1 MRTLLRF
8 PIFYYLEV
16 SQWFL
21 RFFPRFL
28 IYLEDR
34 LAILLHARMF
44 FVPLFQDTSLVG
56 RFLSLIFRTFRIFF
70 GVLLLVFSAVFLLLV
85 LAFWLAFPFLLI
97 FFLKVKAIL
106 VFLLIFLVYFLLK
119 KDKPL
124 AKIFG
129 SSRKDTIQRVAD
141 GIVRKILA
149 KSLTPSVLISFLAP
163 LSQVKMFWNK
173 AGIDAE
179 KFLRDFNKEIR
190 KADVQLDKKILF
202 KRALKF
208 AVSLDDSCVN
218 SRHLFLSLVEESKV
232 LKKVLFDLGISHKDL
247 YLVAQW
253 IKREGEIKR
262 KLRVWDGDFIL
273 RSLGGVNRA
282 WTARVT
288 PTLDRFGIDLT
299 RMAQKGKL
307 PKMVGKEKTIEEAL
321 RVLSRSTR
329 DHVLILG
336 EAGCGKSIMVKG
348 LAQKIIEGGA
358 DRALFSKRIVSLN
371 LSRLL
376 ADTKATGEVEGRL
389 VKILDET
396 AEAGNVI
403 LFIDEIH
410 NLAGMSEASFNVFNT
425 FEPYLSSSAFQTIG
439 ATTWENYRRF
449 IEPNSAF
456 ASLFQVVNLPEATVR
471 EAIEVLEI
479 VALELEKKQKV
490 FISFPA
496 ITSAVDLS
504 RRFIHYRVL
513 PDKAVAVLEEAAA
526 AVTRKRPGGVVAADD
541 VAEII
546 ASKTSVP
553 VTQITKEES
562 SKLLNLE
569 EEMHERVIDQNTAIS
584 AIADA
589 MRRAR
594 VGLKEEKRPICAL
607 LFVGPTGVGKTEMAK
622 ALAEAYFGNEET
634 MARLDMSEFQTKTS
648 ITKLLGSS
656 PSGSSPGSGGV
667 LTEAVRR
674 RPFALLLLDEIEK
687 AHPDILN
694 IFLAV
699 IDDGR
704 ATDGRGR
711 VTRFSNTIIIAT
723 SNAGTYLFGEEE
735 RQGWTREETK
745 EKLRKEELP
754 RFFKP
759 EFLNRFDGI
768 IVCESLTRE
777 DILKIVGLKLKK
789 LAEKMAQ
796 KHIFLTFKND
806 LIEELAKKGYQPTMG
821 ARPLRRLIADSLESY
836 LAKKMLSGE
845 IKKGDS
851 VKLGKEVLGE

>member
-1 MRTLLRF
+1 MKILLHF
-8 PIFYYLEV
+8 PIFYCLDAPR
-16 SQWFL
+16 WLL
-21 RFFPRFL
+21 RFLPRFL

-34 LAILLHARMF
+34 LAILLNVRMF
-44 FVPLFQDTSLVG
+44 FVPLFQDTSLIG
-56 RFLSLIFRTFRIFF
+56 RFLSLIFRAFRILF
-70 GVLLLVFSAVFLLLV
+70 GVLVLIFSAALLLAAV
-85 LAFWLAFPFLLI
+85 ITWLAFPFLLI
-97 FFLKVKAIL
+97 FFLKIKAIL
-106 VFLLIFLVYFLLK
+106 VLFLFFLVYFFLR

-124 AKIFG
+124 AKISG
-129 SSRKDTIQRVAD
+129 SSRKDTVQRVAT
-141 GIVRKILA
+141 GSVRRILA
-149 KSLTPSVLISFLAP
+149 KPLTPSILISFLASLP
-163 LSQVKMFWNK
+163 QVKKFWNK
-173 AGIDAE
+173 AGVDAE
-179 KFLRDFNKEIR
+179 KFLREFSREIR
-190 KADVQLDKKILF
+190 RADVQLDKKVLF
-202 KRALKF
+202 ERALKF
-208 AVSLDDSCVN
+208 AVSLDDFCVS
-218 SRHLFLSLVEESKV
+218 SRHLFLSLVEESEI
-232 LKKVLFDLGISHKDL
+232 LKKVLLDLGVAHKDL

-253 IKREGEIKR
+253 IKREEEIKR
-262 KLRVWDGDFIL
+262 KLRVWNKDFVL
-273 RSLGGVNRA
+273 KSLGGVNRD

-288 PTLDRFGIDLT
+288 PTLDRFGTDLT
-299 RMAQKGKL
+299 RMAQEGKL

-376 ADTKATGEVEGRL
+376 ADTKAAGEVEGRL

-403 LFIDEIH
+403 LFVDEIH

-439 ATTWENYRRF
+439 AATWENYRRF

-456 ASLFQVVNLPEATVR
+456 ASLFQVVNLPEATVE

-490 FISFPA
+490 AISFPA

-526 AVTRKRPGGVVAADD
+526 AVTRKRPGGVVAAED
-541 VAEII
+541 VAEIV
-546 ASKTSVP
+546 ASKTSIP

-562 SKLLNLE
+562 DKLLNLE
-569 EEMHERVIDQNTAIS
+569 EKMHERVIDQNTAIS

-634 MARLDMSEFQTKTS
+634 MVRLDMSEFQTKTS
-648 ITKLLGSS
+648 IAKLLGSS
-656 PSGSSPGSGGV
+656 PSGSFPGSGGV

-694 IFLAV
+694 VFLAV

-704 ATDGRGR
+704 ATDGMGR
-711 VTRFSNTIIIAT
+711 VVRFSNTIIIAT
-723 SNAGTYLFGEEE
+723 SNAGTYLFDEEE
-735 RQGWTREETK
+735 KRGWAREETK

-768 IVCESLTRE
+768 IICESLTRK
-777 DILKIVGLKLKK
+777 DILKIVNLKLKK

-806 LIEELAKKGYQPTMG
+806 FVEELAEKGYQPTMG
-821 ARPLRRLIADSLESY
+821 VRPLRRLIADSLESY
-836 LAKKMLSGE
+836 LAKKMLAGE

-851 VKLGKEVLGE
+851 VELGKEVLA